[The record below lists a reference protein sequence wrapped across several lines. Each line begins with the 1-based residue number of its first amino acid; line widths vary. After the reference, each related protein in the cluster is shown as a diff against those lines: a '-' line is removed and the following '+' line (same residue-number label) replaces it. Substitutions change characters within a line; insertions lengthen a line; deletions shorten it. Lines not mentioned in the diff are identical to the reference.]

1 MRKFL
6 TALLT
11 LLTVLCISFGVSAC
25 KEVQDVRIYAPNV
38 PPTKIEI
45 TQVTYLDK
53 VVDYKIREEENGKT
67 YKYVPQIL
75 CQEDEL
81 TIQVRYE
88 ITPTDATNKSVSYSF
103 DPSGYVIEENGYIVF
118 TRPTSGVKQVGVWIT
133 LSPVDNKTIS
143 DTIYVSVKFV

>member
-1 MRKFL
+1 MKKSVILILIAVYVVSIF
-6 TALLT
+6 
-11 LLTVLCISFGVSAC
+11 VVGFFGLN
-25 KEVQDVRIYAPNV
+25 VRIYAPNV

-53 VVDYKIREEENGKT
+53 VEDCMILEEENGKT